1 MIHFKAFW
9 DAVANYTGFEFTGD
23 FLNNNDWINGA
34 DITDSF
40 GNPYK
45 HVGLVLDPPFE
56 FTLDESDIE
65 LTKVEYVLPDS
76 SWDGSRKD
84 YDVTWNT
91 NCATDGTIFG
101 NVGDDVTTVVQRR
114 FHGLRGYLTQDVQD
128 DSLLYNPITNQYS
141 VDASGIYE
149 INLKL
154 NLTWEY
160 FIDVD
165 NNWEYFQQGGNNF
178 LAEPPSIVLHIVENN
193 TSQTSIDGNIIRS
206 IIMTYENNTPHT
218 EDLIAPDRG
227 AAGYYQLNTRD
238 FIQFVP
244 FTSGQNIGFV
254 LELLTDAK
262 SYSFDFQEY
271 ETYAEKYWRARILT
285 QTQLNIQLKKQI
297 ELGQPFRINSHIPK
311 GIKVIDVIKDFKAMF
326 NLYFESDVRRKTVL
340 VETRDNFYQPLT
352 DAIDITDRIDLKS
365 SPEIML
371 ETDYKKELAFNFIN
385 DTENKYLKRWEKT
398 FKRTYGEY
406 SHYFTPANRFE
417 KGTSLYNLNVFAQTI
432 QGTINGAQGDVIT
445 SLIRAEWKQTL
456 NDELPIF
463 DTYRPLLLQLV
474 KGRQYNKAN
483 NLRIT
488 SSTTPVPVAIS
499 EPYAGVPTFESRK
512 LTFNGIG
519 GLVYSYYLKT
529 LASLNDFAEV
539 KVKVKM
545 GVYEF
550 MSWDL
555 KKPVYISEPAQI
567 KGYYILETIE
577 NFDVVKDEFV
587 TLTLQKTK
595 DYTDANFDD
604 EQGTNVDETIAPI
617 NEGEPVPILVEVNG
631 IIVNCLDNQGNKIY
645 KG

>member
-1 MIHFKAFW
+1 LEFEVPNTPQNTRLLFGAANVNGEKSTLGQKKAIIKVDGNQIDKGYIYCSSSVYEESFNLFFKGGNIDWIEAIGDVELNQLPWRDYLTTNYDIDALEFFSVIRINILSSVDTYSSYDLTYPIVDRNNKDDYESRRPMIHFKAFW

-432 QGTINGAQGDVIT
+432 QGTINGAQGD
-445 SLIRAEWKQTL
+445 
-456 NDELPIF
+456 
-463 DTYRPLLLQLV
+463 
-474 KGRQYNKAN
+474 AN
-483 NLRIT
+483 I
-488 SSTTPVPVAIS
+488 
-499 EPYAGVPTFESRK
+499 
-512 LTFNGIG
+512 
-519 GLVYSYYLKT
+519 
-529 LASLNDFAEV
+529 
-539 KVKVKM
+539 
-545 GVYEF
+545 
-550 MSWDL
+550 
-555 KKPVYISEPAQI
+555 
-567 KGYYILETIE
+567 
-577 NFDVVKDEFV
+577 
-587 TLTLQKTK
+587 
-595 DYTDANFDD
+595 
-604 EQGTNVDETIAPI
+604 
-617 NEGEPVPILVEVNG
+617 
-631 IIVNCLDNQGNKIY
+631 
-645 KG
+645 